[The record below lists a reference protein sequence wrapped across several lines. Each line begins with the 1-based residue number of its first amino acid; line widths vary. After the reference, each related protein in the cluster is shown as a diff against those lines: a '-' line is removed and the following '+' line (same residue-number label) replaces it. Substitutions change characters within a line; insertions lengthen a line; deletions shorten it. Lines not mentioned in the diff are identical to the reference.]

1 MPKHKFEIKIIVFSV
16 PIVLSVAG
24 TLVLGEWTI
33 GTNDLHPMTD
43 DLHPMTDDLYP
54 MTDNNITLSVIIPV
68 RNESQHIGEVLDRLL
83 EQDYFAERFEIL
95 VVDGFSA
102 DNTREIVRQYAE
114 QHSNIRLF
122 ENPKQVSSAARNIGI
137 EQSRGNIV
145 LIIDGHCL
153 IENGAMFK
161 NIESAFER
169 SQADCLGRPQPL
181 EMIGATTLQW
191 AIAFAR
197 RSLLGHHPDSFI
209 YSGQAQYSPAISVAV
224 AYRKEVFE
232 RVGLFDETF
241 DACEDV
247 EMNHRID
254 KAKLRCYFDPAIA
267 VHYVPRK
274 TLTGL
279 MFQMNRYGRGRV
291 KLFRKHRETF
301 SLKSFGLGFFVL
313 GVIFGF
319 VFCWFHPVLF
329 YVYFSIL
336 GFYIF
341 TVLAESVRI
350 TILNRRLGV
359 LFFLPIVFAA
369 IHFGFGFGILRE
381 FLGGA
386 KKHHRGISNNSEFT
400 KS

>member
-1 MPKHKFEIKIIVFSV
+1 
-16 PIVLSVAG
+16 
-24 TLVLGEWTI
+24 
-33 GTNDLHPMTD
+33 MTA
-43 DLHPMTDDLYP
+43 
-54 MTDNNITLSVIIPV
+54 NNITISVVIPV

-83 EQDYFAERFEIL
+83 EQDYCAERFEIL
-95 VVDGFSA
+95 VVDGVST
-102 DNTREIVRQYAE
+102 DNTREIVQQYAE
-114 QHSNIRLF
+114 QYSNIRLL
-122 ENPKQVSSAARNIGI
+122 ENPKHLSSAARNIGI

-153 IENGAMFK
+153 IENRVMLK
-161 NIESAFER
+161 NIEVAFEQ

-181 EMIGATTLQW
+181 EMTGASTLQW

-197 RSLLGHHPDSFI
+197 RSPLGHHPDSFI

-232 RVGLFDETF
+232 KVGKFDETF

-279 MFQMNRYGRGRV
+279 VFQMNRYGRGRV

-313 GVIFGF
+313 GVILGLLI
-319 VFCWFHPVLF
+319 CWLHPVLF
-329 YVYFSIL
+329 YGYFSIL
-336 GFYIF
+336 GFYVF

-350 TILNRRLGV
+350 TILNHRFAV
-359 LFFLPIVFAA
+359 LFFLPTVFAA

-381 FLGGA
+381 FIV
-386 KKHHRGISNNSEFT
+386 RR
-400 KS
+400 